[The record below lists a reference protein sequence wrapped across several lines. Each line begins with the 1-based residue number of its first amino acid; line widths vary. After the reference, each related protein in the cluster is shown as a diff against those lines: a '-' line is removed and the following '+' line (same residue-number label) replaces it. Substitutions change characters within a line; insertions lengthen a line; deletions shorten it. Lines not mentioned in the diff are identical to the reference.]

1 MMPLLKEFLF
11 VRFLLDNINTLFKI
25 SVKAATESR
34 ESKRAT
40 KNCNL
45 LLTHIMK
52 EEMIIDAWY

>member
-1 MMPLLKEFLF
+1 MMPLLK
-11 VRFLLDNINTLFKI
+11 DNINTLFKI
-25 SVKAATESR
+25 SVKAATKSR

-45 LLTHIMK
+45 LLTDIMK